1 VAVLFIFYLKNFF
14 LPPPPPFL
22 LYFNVTVADTLSM
35 DVKQRTHYLVGI
47 ELYENVWKKLPLLDI
62 VAVE

>member
-1 VAVLFIFYLKNFF
+1 
-14 LPPPPPFL
+14 
-22 LYFNVTVADTLSM
+22 VADTLSM